1 MSEVRKVWME
11 MEAAAQGA
19 ERSDAKWRAQVKAWA
34 ARLKRKAPVQK
45 TPGAQ
50 RNKEEIL
57 RDKIKI
63 ISTSVADPSLNYQMI
78 LQHSGVSNINIARV
92 SETLTRALEGYNTL
106 PNALQAYK
114 AEYNRKY
121 PRLGPL

>member
-1 MSEVRKVWME
+1 
-11 MEAAAQGA
+11 MEAALLG
-19 ERSDAKWRAQVKAWA
+19 EVRTDAKWREIIREVVVDLTREASI
-34 ARLKRKAPVQK
+34 QK
-45 TPGAQ
+45 TPGTK
-50 RNKEEIL
+50 RNQEQIL

-92 SETLTRALEGYNTL
+92 SETLTRAIDRHG
-106 PNALQAYK
+106 ALLTALAVYK
-114 AEYNRKY
+114 AEYNKKY

>member
-11 MEAAAQGA
+11 MEAAALG
-19 ERSDAKWRAQVKAWA
+19 EVRTDAKWRTQVKAWA
-34 ARLKRKAPVQK
+34 VRLKRKTAVQK
-45 TPGAQ
+45 TPGEK
-50 RNKEEIL
+50 RSKEQIL

-63 ISTSVADPSLNYQMI
+63 ISTSVADPSLSYQMI

-106 PNALQAYK
+106 PHALAAYK

>member
-1 MSEVRKVWME
+1 
-11 MEAAAQGA
+11 MEAALLG
-19 ERSDAKWRAQVKAWA
+19 EVRTDAKWREIIREVVVDLTREASI
-34 ARLKRKAPVQK
+34 QK
-45 TPGAQ
+45 TPGTK
-50 RNKEEIL
+50 RNQEQIL

-92 SETLTRALEGYNTL
+92 SETLTRAIDRHGTL
-106 PNALQAYK
+106 LTALAVYK
-114 AEYNRKY
+114 AEYNKKY

>member
-1 MSEVRKVWME
+1 
-11 MEAAAQGA
+11 MEAALLG
-19 ERSDAKWRAQVKAWA
+19 EVRTDAKWREIIREVVVDLTREASI
-34 ARLKRKAPVQK
+34 QK
-45 TPGAQ
+45 TPGTK
-50 RNKEEIL
+50 RNQEQIL

-92 SETLTRALEGYNTL
+92 SETLTRAIDRHGTL
-106 PNALQAYK
+106 LTALAVYK
-114 AEYNRKY
+114 TEYNKKY